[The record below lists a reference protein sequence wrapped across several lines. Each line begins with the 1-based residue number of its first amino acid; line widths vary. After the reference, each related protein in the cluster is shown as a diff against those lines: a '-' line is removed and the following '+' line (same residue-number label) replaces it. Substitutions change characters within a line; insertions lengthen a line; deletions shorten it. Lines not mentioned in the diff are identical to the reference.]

1 MTGKIL
7 IVDDVATNRIVL
19 KVRLASA
26 YYETLQAARG
36 SEALLIARQ
45 ARPDLVLLDIELP
58 DMSGIEVCAALKSD
72 PVTRDIPVVMITAF
86 QDSGR
91 RIAALRAGA
100 DEVYW
105 KPLDEHVLLARIRSL
120 LRTRVARD
128 HLGIQDDSYRE
139 LGFAEPVSD
148 FGSPGLVALIASRA
162 EAAIGW
168 KRALQSHMQDRLV
181 VLDRD
186 GALSDPGDGKAPDL
200 FLIETSHTRPGDGLR
215 LMSELRSR
223 PATRH
228 AAICLMLPEDA
239 RDLSATALD
248 LGASDLIPA
257 DADAAEIAV
266 RLQAQLRRKRQGDR
280 LRSTVAD
287 GLRLAMIDPL
297 TGLHNRRF
305 GLPQLAQIVAR
316 ANGSGREFAVL
327 VIDLDRFKSVNDT
340 FGHAAGDAALRE
352 VAQRLKAGLRPGDLV
367 ARIGGEEFL
376 AVLPDVDSG
385 TARAIAERLRRMV
398 ADEPV
403 QVPDGRRVLLTLSIG
418 LAMGGG
424 VHRTSENPDAL
435 MARADTALMHAK
447 AEGRNQV
454 TVNRCAA

>member
-1 MTGKIL
+1 VTGKIL

-26 YYETLQAARG
+26 YYETLQAAHG
-36 SEALLIARQ
+36 SEALLVARQ

-100 DEVYW
+100 EEVYW
-105 KPLDEHVLLARIRSL
+105 KPVDEHVLLARIRSL
-120 LRTRVARD
+120 LRARVARE
-128 HLGIQDDSYRE
+128 HLGIQEDSYRE

-148 FGSPGLVALIASRA
+148 FGSPALVALIASKA
-162 EAAIGW
+162 ETAIGW
-168 KRALQSHMQDRLV
+168 KRALQPHMQDRLV

-186 GALSDPGDGKAPDL
+186 GALSDPGTGKAPDL
-200 FLIETSHTRPGDGLR
+200 FLIETSQTRPGEGLR

-228 AAICLMLPEDA
+228 AAVCLMLPEDA

-248 LGASDLIPA
+248 LGASDLIAA
-257 DADAAEIAV
+257 DAEAAEIAV
-266 RLQAQLRRKRQGDR
+266 RLKAQLRRKRQGDR

-316 ANGSGREFAVL
+316 ANRSGREFAVL

-340 FGHAAGDAALRE
+340 LGHAAGDAALRE

-376 AVLPDVDSG
+376 AVLPEVDSDS
-385 TARAIAERLRRMV
+385 AQAIAERLRRMV
-398 ADEPV
+398 ADEAI
-403 QVPDGRRVLLTLSIG
+403 QLPDGRRVLLTLSIG

-424 VHRTSENPDAL
+424 IDRTTETPDSLMAKADRAL
-435 MARADTALMHAK
+435 MTAK

-454 TVNRCAA
+454 TFNRCAA